1 MSIHKGLSQ
10 AAGLV
15 ETGMRE
21 ILDSGMGQGGY
32 PSGDDR
38 SERGYKRIQDTI
50 EVGTVQNDGGGVM
63 SITITVGGEDAPYT
77 VAFEFGSG
85 LHGKK
90 GAEYDIPVGAK
101 GFLAW
106 PVGSYPN
113 RWEQYSGNLGAG
125 QDFIIE
131 LGVRHPGIKAKP
143 FVRPALKKSLPQI
156 RKILGQAFKAEVLS
170 KVKRVTVIT
179 A

>member
-1 MSIHKGLSQ
+1 M
-10 AAGLV
+10 
-15 ETGMRE
+15 
-21 ILDSGMGQGGY
+21 
-32 PSGDDR
+32 
-38 SERGYKRIQDTI
+38 
-50 EVGTVQNDGGGVM
+50 
-63 SITITVGGEDAPYT
+63 
-77 VAFEFGSG
+77 
-85 LHGKK
+85 
-90 GAEYDIPVGAK
+90 GAK

-106 PVGSYPN
+106 PDGSYPN

-131 LGVRHPGIKAKP
+131 SGVRHPGIKAKP